1 MDADW
6 LTALFGDPDLRLRVP
21 VATYRLQFNRSFTF
35 EDARALVP
43 YLAAL
48 GISDVYAS
56 SYLAARPGSL
66 HGYDLVDHNA
76 LNPEIGT
83 DAEYER
89 FVEALRERGM
99 GQLLDVVPNHM
110 GIADARN
117 RWWNDV
123 LENGPSSPY
132 AEFFDID
139 WDPVKRELADKVL
152 LPILGDQYGRVLE
165 NQELVLEYE
174 SGAFRLRYHE
184 ARLPRPDPRS
194 RSWSTARTP
203 WRRCSARRTRICRST
218 GASSPRSETCRAEP
232 RPPRSACR
240 SGCGKKR

>member
-99 GQLLDVVPNHM
+99 GQILDVVPNHM

-152 LPILGDQYGRVLE
+152 LPVLGDQYGRVLE
-165 NQELVLEYE
+165 
-174 SGAFRLRYHE
+174 
-184 ARLPRPDPRS
+184 ARARPGVRRGVPRAVPRGPAPHRPDPRS
-194 RSWSTARTP
+194 RSWVPAGP

-218 GASSPRSETCRAEP
+218 GASSPRSETCRAGP